1 MVAVAT
7 AGALIAWFLPG
18 PFPAIQF
25 SDYRS
30 TERPGEPAEEG
41 KSMSLAA
48 QGQAANTPEVEI
60 PGADVPEEDV
70 LRAGV
75 YDLLGALLARPPKRE
90 LIDRVARLEGEGGEI
105 GRAIAALSRV
115 ARAATEQ
122 AVEREFFQ
130 LFIGV
135 GRGELLPYASY
146 YMTGFLHEKPLA
158 LLRNDMARRGIG
170 RTPGVFEPE
179 DNIASLLEM
188 MAGLILGRFGA
199 PASLADQRDFFA
211 AHIGP
216 WAGHFFKDLEGAKA
230 SVFYAPVGAL
240 GRAFM
245 EIEREAFR
253 LAA

>member
-1 MVAVAT
+1 MTLADAGEVAAVA
-7 AGALIAWFLPG
+7 
-18 PFPAIQF
+18 
-25 SDYRS
+25 D
-30 TERPGEPAEEG
+30 
-41 KSMSLAA
+41 
-48 QGQAANTPEVEI
+48 
-60 PGADVPEEDV
+60 EDV

-90 LIDRVARLEGEGGEI
+90 LIDRVARLEGDRGEL
-105 GRAIAALSRV
+105 GRAVNALARL
-115 ARAATEQ
+115 ARATTEQ
-122 AVEREFFQ
+122 AAEREFFN
-130 LFIGV
+130 LFIGI

-158 LLRNDMARRGIG
+158 LLRSDMARRGI
-170 RTPGVFEPE
+170 RRAPNVYEPE
-179 DNIASLLEM
+179 DNIASLCEI
-188 MAGLILGRFGA
+188 MAGLITGRFGA
-199 PASLADQRDFFA
+199 PESLAGQRDFFA

-216 WAGHFFKDLEGAKA
+216 WAGHFFRDLEAAKT